1 MSPTQTNALTVLIA
15 SGLLAACSDATQAP
29 PEAPA
34 AAAADTAQVKPMAE
48 PAGPELGTWGFDTD
62 AMNTDIAPGAD
73 FFGYTNGGWLDTFE
87 MPADRSRYGAFTGL
101 AERAETQVRAI
112 IESLA
117 GSSPA
122 PGSVDQKV
130 GEFFST
136 WMNQTALEAA
146 GTDPLYQHLNGIS
159 KIETEA
165 ELQLAFADI
174 HATAPFGVGII
185 PDPADTSKYT
195 AFVSQAGLGMPDRD
209 YYLKDEEPYSG
220 HRAAYRDY
228 IQQMQTLAGIANAG
242 EKADAILALET
253 RLAEV
258 HWPPERSRQISEI
271 YNPMTRADLKQL
283 APQFDWDAMMGK
295 VGLGEVDIMV
305 VAETTAIAESGKIY
319 AETPLETWKDYLAYH
334 FIRTNARFLPE
345 AFDTANFAF
354 FGTALAGTEE
364 QRDRWKR
371 GVQLLNGTMGEAV
384 GQVYVARHFP
394 PENRDKMQSLVD
406 DLVAAFEIRL
416 QNLDW
421 MDEETRE
428 QALKKLSTFEPR
440 IGYPSKWIDY
450 SSLQTSND
458 GLLANALSATE
469 FQWELQ
475 LSRLGGPVDR
485 DLWAMNPQTVN
496 AYYNPL
502 LNQITFPAAILQPPF
517 FDPNAD
523 PAVNYGAIGAV
534 IGHEIGHGFDDQG
547 RRFDETGMIRD
558 WWTETANE
566 RFQTRAQK
574 LIDQYDAYMPLEDL
588 NVNGNLTLGE
598 NIGDLGGLQM
608 AYAAYQRYQEANG
621 KAPVIDGYTGEQ
633 RFFLSWAQAWRAKTR
648 DDALRQR
655 ILTDPH
661 SPEEYRTNGVVR
673 NLDAWYTAFNVT
685 EDNALYLAPEDRV
698 KIW

>member
-1 MSPTQTNALTVLIA
+1 MSPTQTNALALLLA
-15 SGLLAACSDATQAP
+15 SGLLVACTDATQPP

-34 AAAADTAQVKPMAE
+34 AAEPEAAPVKQITEATS
-48 PAGPELGTWGFDTD
+48 PELGSWGFDTNAMD
-62 AMNTDIAPGAD
+62 ANIAPGDD
-73 FFGYTNGGWLDTFE
+73 FFGYANGGWLESFE

-112 IESLA
+112 IETLA
-117 GSSPA
+117 TGSPE

-130 GEFFST
+130 GDFFSS
-136 WMNQTALEAA
+136 WMNEEALSSA
-146 GTDPLYQHLNGIS
+146 GTGPLYEHLNGIA

-165 ELQLAFADI
+165 ELQSAFADI

-185 PDPADTSKYT
+185 PDPADTAKYT
-195 AFVSQAGLGMPDRD
+195 VFVSQAGLGMPDRD

-220 HRAAYRDY
+220 HRAAYRAY
-228 IQQMQTLAGIANAG
+228 VEQMQTLAGIANAG
-242 EKADAILALET
+242 EKADAIVALET

-271 YNPMTRADLKQL
+271 YNPMSRADLKQL
-283 APQFDWDAMMGK
+283 APQLDWDSMMDQ
-295 VGLGEVDIMV
+295 VGLGEVDMMV
-305 VAETTAIAESGKIY
+305 VAETTAISESAKIY
-319 AETPLETWKDYLAYH
+319 ADTPLETWKDYLTYH
-334 FIRTNARFLPE
+334 FIRTNARFLPQ
-345 AFDTANFAF
+345 AFDEANFAF
-354 FGTALAGTEE
+354 FGTKLQGTKE

-394 PENRDKMQSLVD
+394 PDNRAKMQTLVD

-428 QALKKLSTFEPR
+428 QALRKLSTFEPR
-440 IGYPSKWIDY
+440 IGYPSKWTDY
-450 SSLQTSND
+450 SSLQTGSE
-458 GLLANALSATE
+458 GLLANALSGTK

-588 NVNGNLTLGE
+588 HVNGNLTLGE

-673 NLDAWYTAFNVT
+673 NLDAWYAAFNVT
-685 EDNALYLAPEDRV
+685 EEHALYLAPEDRV